1 MTNGIFNQIPLW
13 KDDGECFAVQPDR
26 ERIPATR
33 LESWNGIH
41 QMMESKFINTPNR
54 QYIFRGQ
61 RRSDWGLMPTLGRIT
76 NNGVIT
82 EEMAK
87 SQLQRF
93 KLAIRGR
100 IKDISIINDDDE
112 LWAIG
117 QHHGLKTPLL
127 DWTYSPFVALF
138 FAFSEEDK
146 KNGEHE
152 NPYRAVYA
160 IDQNFIKNH
169 QSESG
174 IRLLEPKIDIY
185 GRLVNQAGLFTFSP
199 FGETIENKLANILM
213 DEEGVEDEELKTS
226 SESEEPN
233 RLARYIFKIY
243 IKNDGRESCLR
254 QLRRMN
260 IHHSNLF
267 PDMIG
272 AAEYCNINA
281 EEDSRE
287 LSNNHYDKKPKE
299 STNTH
304 KTLSLESNNPKEQS
318 TQPLPAKAEQIN
330 EPLLMEEVKNAIIDA
345 VNEMRLG
352 HAIPNEILGKIQMDI
367 VNIVIQNAVIDWKE
381 RESVLAAI
389 RTGVSR
395 SFRSSKLNS
404 DTAHTLASVI
414 VSSLISN
421 HPYEA
426 E

>member
-1 MTNGIFNQIPLW
+1 
-13 KDDGECFAVQPDR
+13 
-26 ERIPATR
+26 
-33 LESWNGIH
+33 
-41 QMMESKFINTPNR
+41 
-54 QYIFRGQ
+54 
-61 RRSDWGLMPTLGRIT
+61 
-76 NNGVIT
+76 
-82 EEMAK
+82 MAK